1 MVNQIFFE
9 NQDEPHSESKMRL
22 IIIKLSFFLKLFLT
36 NGVLFFNSELLFH

>member
-9 NQDEPHSESKMRL
+9 NQDKPHGEGKVRL
-22 IIIKLSFFLKLFLT
+22 IIIKLSVFLKLFLT